1 MGAQAIIGTFLTVA
15 TSVAEAEA
23 GIAPAQDR
31 FWRRVIK
38 LWTDIHTLP
47 DTNPLRRK
55 TSKMRRF
62 RTRFRSPLHDVAE
75 VLKDFAMEELETIH
89 PFSLAPWEKRIQTI
103 TDGTT
108 PDQTDVAVHVAVNCS
123 ERNGVVGFGVAT
135 QLATSARSKLKRKTT
150 YSTIGLRSQ

>member
-1 MGAQAIIGTFLTVA
+1 
-15 TSVAEAEA
+15 
-23 GIAPAQDR
+23 
-31 FWRRVIK
+31 
-38 LWTDIHTLP
+38 
-47 DTNPLRRK
+47 
-55 TSKMRRF
+55 MRRF